1 MIVFVRSLP
10 CQFQPAVAMPQCGVQ
25 LAGLAPGDRQ
35 AKYTCGRYGRGPRPD
50 RYHRPGACLTNPVGR
65 RRRKRRPLFA
75 RRALAFQLRGRGSA
89 ARCRRHGRQSRLL
102 RLVLSLMNRWPGS
115 SGPSG
120 PAPCPRPGKR
130 RPVPGQPGPPQA
142 ARPGRRCPGR
152 LDGELRG
159 LFVRGLGDGADVVAH
174 PGGKRGGQRCA
185 RDVTPRDEARRLPV
199 RAGVRSRRHRDHQD
213 PSRAHLGRAPSASVS
228 PEFCAAS
235 CSTVTLPASLVD
247 KGTAAAASVLRS
259 VCR

>member
-1 MIVFVRSLP
+1 
-10 CQFQPAVAMPQCGVQ
+10 MPDKSSW
-25 LAGLAPGDRQ
+25 PS
-35 AKYTCGRYGRGPRPD
+35 PRKP
-50 RYHRPGACLTNPVGR
+50 
-65 RRRKRRPLFA
+65 PLFA
-75 RRALAFQLRGRGSA
+75 RSASISA
-89 ARCRRHGRQSRLL
+89 AGSRFCRAMSKAWAAVAAASFSPVPTARR
-102 RLVLSLMNRWPGS
+102 PGS

-142 ARPGRRCPGR
+142 ARPVPARCPGR

-228 PEFCAAS
+228 PDLC
-235 CSTVTLPASLVD
+235 
-247 KGTAAAASVLRS
+247 GAAAHGCPRWWTRTLAAAVSVSAVGLRLSTSTRWSLRNRSMSASEFTVQIMDPIP
-259 VCR
+259 CR